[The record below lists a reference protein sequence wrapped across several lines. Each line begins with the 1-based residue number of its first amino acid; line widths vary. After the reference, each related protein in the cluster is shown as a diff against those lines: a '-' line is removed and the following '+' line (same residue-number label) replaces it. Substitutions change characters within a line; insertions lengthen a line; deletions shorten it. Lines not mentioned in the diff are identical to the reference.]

1 MGSNKAF
8 LGIITAAVVGALIGL
23 LIAPEDGYKT
33 RKKIKRKT
41 NSLASDLIEALER
54 SKQKVSDATD
64 TIQEKGSHYADEA
77 AAKVDEYA
85 DAAGKEINKF

>member
-23 LIAPEDGYKT
+23 LIAPEDGDKT

-54 SKQKVSDATD
+54 SKEKVSEAAD
-64 TIQEKGSHYADEA
+64 TIQEKGSQYTDEA
-77 AAKVDEYA
+77 AREV
-85 DAAGKEINKF
+85 NKF